1 MQPTCVQ
8 NYLAPAL
15 DIIKDRNLLLCPEKR
30 SDDEPIGAPP
40 ALVPPTPPCML

>member
-15 DIIKDRNLLLCPEKR
+15 NIIKDRKLYYVLKKR
-30 SDDEPIGAPP
+30 SDEEPIGAPP